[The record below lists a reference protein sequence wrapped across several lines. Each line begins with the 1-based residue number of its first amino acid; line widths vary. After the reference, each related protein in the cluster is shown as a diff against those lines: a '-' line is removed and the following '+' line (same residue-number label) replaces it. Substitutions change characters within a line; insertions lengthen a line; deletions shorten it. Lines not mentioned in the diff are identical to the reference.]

1 MPQKDLLS
9 REEVLTRLN
18 IKPGTLYAYV
28 SRGLIRTVPIEN
40 GRRKLYVRTDVER
53 VGSRKRG
60 RDPRVATAESTM
72 RWGEPVLCS
81 SITEITTE
89 GPVYRNRPA
98 MELALSGVSFE
109 SVAQFLV
116 TGVWQDRIG
125 IWPALSLPD
134 DVMLLVDA
142 YAGHLAAADV
152 GALFGMLAFA
162 LGMQGRGATEV
173 ADGGTTRGA
182 RQLIQAMVGCMGFLG
197 PQRRFVTPNEDESIA
212 AFLLRAAGG
221 GQSQPDSMRIMN
233 SALVLLA
240 DHELA
245 PATFAARI
253 AASTDA
259 DLFNCVATAIGSQ
272 EGSSTGTSTRN
283 IETLLLPRVVTT
295 DQERRLGL
303 VREYGASL
311 FGFNYPLYPAGDP
324 RARLL
329 LELISGLGSPSDE
342 TASLLEFLEL
352 ARSGLEAY
360 PGVAIAL
367 VALTRAL
374 GLPDGAAIAIW
385 IISRTAGWAAHVLEQ
400 RTQAFLLRPRAKH
413 IEVARM

>member
-1 MPQKDLLS
+1 
-9 REEVLTRLN
+9 
-18 IKPGTLYAYV
+18 
-28 SRGLIRTVPIEN
+28 
-40 GRRKLYVRTDVER
+40 
-53 VGSRKRG
+53 
-60 RDPRVATAESTM
+60 M

-295 DQERRLGL
+295 DQERRLDL